1 MCAGLLN
8 VRTQSFSMVRAEYD
22 RYHAC
27 MSLELPA
34 MPSSAAVVIIGGG
47 VMGLSCAYHLAREG
61 VTDVVLLERDALG
74 SGSTGRAAGGVR
86 TQFSDRAN
94 IELSARS
101 LETFRDF
108 PKRFEQEIDFFEV
121 GYLFLLADGE
131 SLKDFEKGVALQN
144 ELGVSSRMISVNEAK
159 QLSPLIETDGLLAAA
174 YCPTDGH
181 CTPDSVVLGY
191 ATMARKFGARL
202 VTQTEVTGIER
213 AGSQIRAVATS
224 RGRIETD
231 TVICTAGAWSQNIA
245 SWVDVELPVV
255 PLRRQIMVTEPL
267 ANFDPATP
275 FTIDFESSFYYHGS
289 GRQVVFGMSD
299 PDEKPGFSTETTD
312 AWLPRLERA
321 ISRRAPF
328 LATVGIASSWAG
340 LYEVTPDNN
349 ALIGEAEGVERFLY
363 ATGFSGHG
371 FLMGPAVGEVVGDL
385 YAGKAPFVDVSGFDA
400 RRFKIQQKRP
410 ELNVV

>member
-1 MCAGLLN
+1 MPG
-8 VRTQSFSMVRAEYD
+8 
-22 RYHAC
+22 
-27 MSLELPA
+27 MSSRPPEV
-34 MPSSAAVVIIGGG
+34 PSTATVVIIGGG
-47 VMGLSCAYHLAREG
+47 VMGLSTAYQLARAG
-61 VTDVVLLERDALG
+61 VEDVVLIERDLLG

-108 PKRFEQEIDFFEV
+108 PARFDQDIDFSQV
-121 GYLFLLADGE
+121 GYLFLLSDSE
-131 SLKDFEKGVALQN
+131 SMNDFEKGVALQN
-144 ELGVSSRMISVNEAK
+144 ELGIASRIISVDEAK
-159 QLSPLIETDGLLAAA
+159 RLSQLIETDGLVGAAF
-174 YCPTDGH
+174 CPTDGH

-191 ATMARKFGARL
+191 ATAARRFGAQIF
-202 VTQTEVTGIER
+202 TQTEVTGIER
-213 AGSQIRAVATS
+213 DGRQITAVTTT

-231 TVICTAGAWSQNIA
+231 TVICTAGAWSQQVGE
-245 SWVDVELPVV
+245 WVGVELPVV

-267 ANFDPATP
+267 PAFDPATP
-275 FTIDFESSFYYHGS
+275 FTIDFDTSFYYHGS

-299 PDEKPGFSTETTD
+299 PDELPGYSVETSES
-312 AWLPRLERA
+312 WLPRLELA

-328 LATVGIASSWAG
+328 LSSVGISSGWAG

-349 ALIGEAEGVERFLY
+349 ALIGEAEGLDRFLY

-371 FLMGPAVGEVVGDL
+371 FLMGPAVGEVMRDL
-385 YAGKAPFVDVSGFDA
+385 YLGETSFVDVSGFDA
-400 RRFKIQQKRP
+400 RRFRIQQKRP